1 MSVSSPLS
9 HRLSLGLLL
18 AMLLPMLLSLVLS
31 ACGGSSGSSN
41 PTATYS
47 LSGQLS
53 IATGIVTDSDI
64 NDIYA
69 PYISNDDPTNPQLLS
84 NLTTVQGFA
93 SARATNSTVSGD
105 SASERYADS
114 ADRDDYFKASL
125 QAGQTLRL
133 QVVDLTYF
141 YSGEGYHG
149 DLDLFLAEAT
159 PNAEGDYILADSSQL
174 GPVDGAA
181 AAFEE
186 VTVPADGDYL
196 INVYAYSGISKY
208 VLQILP
214 ASTSASAHRMDDF
227 VTDEIIV
234 KAKAGSSLS
243 AQARNAGLSTALTP
257 VALNQLKT
265 ASTTDPDKPQL
276 LSLNRSSARLSAGS
290 AEPDLLRAFSE
301 TLYNKRQTLIDSKRL
316 RQQEGIE
323 YAEPNYIRKVQ
334 ATANDPYYRYQWHYP
349 AINLPQ
355 TWDLSKG
362 DGVIVAVIDTGVYLA
377 HPDLSSQLIAGYD
390 FVSNRDSARDGNG
403 IDNNPDDPGDDDI
416 PGASSWHGTHV
427 AGTVAAASNNGI
439 GGAGVAWNAKIMPL
453 RALGKNGGTS
463 YDIIQAVR
471 YAARL
476 SNDSNTLPANKA
488 DVINLSLGGYSSS
501 AAEQSVYAA
510 ARNAGVIIA
519 AAAGNETS
527 SSPFYPAAYPEVI
540 SVSATNYQGTL
551 ASYSNFGS
559 SISVA
564 APGGELRNDDNRD
577 GKKDGVFS
585 TVADDSSG
593 SRQPSYDLYQ
603 GTSMASPHVAG
614 VIALMKSAYPA
625 LSASD
630 VDQLLQSCAITS
642 KATSCNR
649 DNQLGYGQIDAYR
662 AVSEA
667 LKLANGG
674 TLPPRPVALQS
685 SPAELVFGSDSSL
698 SFTLSN
704 AGDLQ
709 PALLS
714 VSEDADWLS
723 ITAASTDDKGLGSY
737 SASVNRSGL
746 SDGYYNATIIVSDGS
761 NSLNIP
767 VYMQNGTVSN
777 NSMTQ
782 QYVLLE
788 DSDCVEEQCVVKSIA
803 ALSNGRFSFSGI
815 AAGRYRLLAGSDID
829 VDNVI
834 CQAGETCGAYPSLGA
849 EQIIELNA
857 NRSGVNFLINLNSNL
872 GSSNQSATRLLN
884 RQLPASSGEAGKS
897 PAR

>member
-1 MSVSSPLS
+1 MISFAHQSSLLPLS
-9 HRLSLGLLL
+9 L
-18 AMLLPMLLSLVLS
+18 LLSLTLS

-41 PTATYS
+41 PAATYS

-69 PYISNDDPTNPQLLS
+69 PYASNDDPTNPQLLS

-93 SARATNSTVSGD
+93 SARPTDAAVSED
-105 SASERYADS
+105 SESERYANG

-125 QAGQTLRL
+125 QAGQIIRL

-159 PNAEGDYILADSSQL
+159 PNAEGDYLLADASQL

-181 AAFEE
+181 GAFEE

-214 ASTSASAHRMDDF
+214 ASASASANRMDDF
-227 VTDEIIV
+227 VADEIIV
-234 KAKAGSSLS
+234 KAKAGSSIS
-243 AQARNAGLSTALTP
+243 AQARNAGLNTVLSP
-257 VALNQLKT
+257 VALSQLNA
-265 ASTTDPDKPQL
+265 ASANDPDKPQL

-301 TLYNKRQTLIDSKRL
+301 ALYNKRQTLMDIKRL

-323 YAEPNYIRKVQ
+323 YAEPNYIRKAQ

-355 TWDLSKG
+355 AWNLNKG

-377 HPDLSSQLIAGYD
+377 HPDLSGQLIAGYD
-390 FVSNRDSARDGNG
+390 FIANRDSARDGNG
-403 IDNNPDDPGDDDI
+403 IDNNPDDPGDSDI

-427 AGTVAAASNNGI
+427 AGTIAAASNNGI

-453 RALGKNGGTS
+453 RALGKNDGTS

-476 SNDSNTLPANKA
+476 SNDSNTLPVQKA
-488 DVINLSLGGYSSS
+488 DVINLSLGGSSSS
-501 AAEQSVYAA
+501 AAEQAVYAA
-510 ARNAGVIIA
+510 ARNAGVIIV
-519 AAAGNETS
+519 AAAGNEAT

-540 SVSATNYQGTL
+540 SVSATRYTGTL
-551 ASYSNFGS
+551 ASYSNYGS
-559 SISVA
+559 TISVA
-564 APGGELRNDDNRD
+564 APGGELSNDDNSD
-577 GKKDGVFS
+577 GQKDGVLS

-593 SRQPSYDLYQ
+593 SRQPSYRLFE

-630 VDQLLQSCAITS
+630 VDQLLQSCAITN

-667 LKLANGG
+667 LKLAGGG

-685 SPAELVFGSDSSL
+685 SPAELVFGSDNSL

-709 PALLS
+709 PGQLTIS
-714 VSEDADWLS
+714 DDADWLS
-723 ITAASTDDKGLGSY
+723 ITAVSVDDKNLGAY
-737 SASVNRSGL
+737 SASVSRSGL
-746 SDGYYNATIIVSDGS
+746 SDGYYNATISVSDGS
-761 NSLNIP
+761 NSLTIP
-767 VYMQNGTVSN
+767 VYMQNGVISSN
-777 NSMTQ
+777 NAMTQ

-788 DSDCVEEQCVVKSIA
+788 DADC
-803 ALSNGRFSFSGI
+803 I
-815 AAGRYRLLAGSDID
+815 AAGRDEKECTTSIFAQANGRYSFPAVPAGRYSLLAGSDID

-849 EQIIELNA
+849 QQIIDISA
-857 NRSGVNFLINLNSNL
+857 SRSGVNFLINLNSNL
-872 GSSNQSATRLLN
+872 GSNSQSTAHTLQ
-884 RQLPASSGEAGKS
+884 RQQPVVSGEAGKS
-897 PAR
+897 SAP

>member
-1 MSVSSPLS
+1 MISFARQSSLLPLS
-9 HRLSLGLLL
+9 L
-18 AMLLPMLLSLVLS
+18 LLSLTLS

-69 PYISNDDPTNPQLLS
+69 PYASNDDPTNPQLLS

-93 SARATNSTVSGD
+93 SARPTDAAVSED
-105 SASERYADS
+105 SESERYANS

-125 QAGQTLRL
+125 QAGQIIRL

-159 PNAEGDYILADSSQL
+159 PNAEGDYLLADASQL

-181 AAFEE
+181 GAFEE

-196 INVYAYSGISKY
+196 INIYAYSGISKY

-214 ASTSASAHRMDDF
+214 ASASASANRMDDF
-227 VTDEIIV
+227 VADEIIV
-234 KAKAGSSLS
+234 KAKAGSSIS
-243 AQARNAGLSTALTP
+243 AQARNAGLNTVLSP
-257 VALNQLKT
+257 VALNQLNA
-265 ASTTDPDKPQL
+265 ASANDPDKPQL

-290 AEPDLLRAFSE
+290 AEPDLLRAFSKA
-301 TLYNKRQTLIDSKRL
+301 LYNKRQTLIDSKRL

-323 YAEPNYIRKVQ
+323 YAEPNYIRKAQ

-390 FVSNRDSARDGNG
+390 FIANRDSARDGNG
-403 IDNNPDDPGDDDI
+403 IDNNPDDPGDSDI

-427 AGTVAAASNNGI
+427 AGTIAAASNNGI
-439 GGAGVAWNAKIMPL
+439 GGAGVAWSAKIMPL
-453 RALGKNGGTS
+453 RALGKNDGTS

-476 SNDSNTLPANKA
+476 SNDSNTLPAQKA
-488 DVINLSLGGYSSS
+488 DVINLSLGGSSSS
-501 AAEQSVYAA
+501 AAEQAVYAA
-510 ARNAGVIIA
+510 ARNAGVIIV
-519 AAAGNETS
+519 AAAGNEAT

-540 SVSATNYQGTL
+540 SVSATRYNGTL
-551 ASYSNFGS
+551 ASYSNYGNT
-559 SISVA
+559 ISVA
-564 APGGELRNDDNRD
+564 APGGELSNDDNSD
-577 GKKDGVFS
+577 GQKDGVLS

-593 SRQPSYDLYQ
+593 SRQPSYRLFE

-630 VDQLLQSCAITS
+630 VDQLLQSCAITN

-667 LKLANGG
+667 LKLAGGG

-685 SPAELVFGSDSSL
+685 SPAELVFGSDNSL

-709 PALLS
+709 PGQLTIS
-714 VSEDADWLS
+714 DDADWLS
-723 ITAASTDDKGLGSY
+723 ITAVSVDDKNLGAY
-737 SASVNRSGL
+737 SASVSRSGL
-746 SDGYYNATIIVSDGS
+746 SDGYYNATISVSDGS
-761 NSLNIP
+761 NSLSIP
-767 VYMQNGTVSN
+767 VYMQNGVISSN
-777 NSMTQ
+777 NAMTQ

-788 DSDCVEEQCVVKSIA
+788 DADC
-803 ALSNGRFSFSGI
+803 I
-815 AAGRYRLLAGSDID
+815 AAGRDEKECTTSIFAQANGRYSFPAVPAGRYSLLAGSDID

-849 EQIIELNA
+849 QQIIEISA
-857 NRSGVNFLINLNSNL
+857 SRSGVNFLINLNSNL
-872 GSSNQSATRLLN
+872 GSNNQSTAHTLQ
-884 RQLPASSGEAGKS
+884 RQQPVVSGEAGKS
-897 PAR
+897 SAP

>member
-1 MSVSSPLS
+1 MISFAHQSSLLPLS
-9 HRLSLGLLL
+9 L
-18 AMLLPMLLSLVLS
+18 LLSLTLS

-41 PTATYS
+41 PAATYS

-69 PYISNDDPTNPQLLS
+69 PYASNDDPTNPQLLS

-93 SARATNSTVSGD
+93 SARPTDAAVSED
-105 SASERYADS
+105 SESERYANS

-125 QAGQTLRL
+125 QAGQIIRL

-159 PNAEGDYILADSSQL
+159 PNAEGDYLLADASQL

-181 AAFEE
+181 GAFEE

-214 ASTSASAHRMDDF
+214 ASASASANRMDDF
-227 VTDEIIV
+227 VADEIIV
-234 KAKAGSSLS
+234 KAKAGSSIS
-243 AQARNAGLSTALTP
+243 AQARNAGLNTVLSP
-257 VALNQLKT
+257 VALSQLNA
-265 ASTTDPDKPQL
+265 ASANDPDKPQL

-301 TLYNKRQTLIDSKRL
+301 ALYNKRQTLMDIKRL

-323 YAEPNYIRKVQ
+323 YAEPNYIRKAQ

-355 TWDLSKG
+355 TWNLNKG

-377 HPDLSSQLIAGYD
+377 HPDLSGQLIAGYD
-390 FVSNRDSARDGNG
+390 FIANRDSARDGNG
-403 IDNNPDDPGDDDI
+403 IDNNPDDPGDSDI

-427 AGTVAAASNNGI
+427 AGTIAAASNNGI

-453 RALGKNGGTS
+453 RALGKNDGTS

-476 SNDSNTLPANKA
+476 SNDSNTLPAQKA
-488 DVINLSLGGYSSS
+488 DVINLSLGGSSSS
-501 AAEQSVYAA
+501 AAEQAVYAA
-510 ARNAGVIIA
+510 ARNAGVIIV
-519 AAAGNETS
+519 AAAGNEATS
-527 SSPFYPAAYPEVI
+527 SPSYPAAYPEVI
-540 SVSATNYQGTL
+540 SVSATRYTGTL
-551 ASYSNFGS
+551 ASYSNYGS
-559 SISVA
+559 TISVA
-564 APGGELRNDDNRD
+564 APGGELSNDDNSD
-577 GKKDGVFS
+577 GQKDGVLS

-593 SRQPSYDLYQ
+593 SRQPSYRLFE

-630 VDQLLQSCAITS
+630 VDQLLQSCAITN

-667 LKLANGG
+667 LKLAGGG
-674 TLPPRPVALQS
+674 TLPLRPVALQS
-685 SPAELVFGSDSSL
+685 SPAELVFGSDNSL

-709 PALLS
+709 PGQLTIS
-714 VSEDADWLS
+714 DDADWLS
-723 ITAASTDDKGLGSY
+723 ITAVSVDDKNLGAY
-737 SASVNRSGL
+737 SASVSRSGL
-746 SDGYYNATIIVSDGS
+746 SDGYYNATISVSDGS
-761 NSLNIP
+761 NSLSIP
-767 VYMQNGTVSN
+767 VYMQNGVISSN
-777 NSMTQ
+777 NAMTQ

-788 DSDCVEEQCVVKSIA
+788 DADC
-803 ALSNGRFSFSGI
+803 I
-815 AAGRYRLLAGSDID
+815 AAGRDEKECTTSIFAQANGRYSFPAVPAGRYSLLAGSDID

-849 EQIIELNA
+849 QQIIEISA
-857 NRSGVNFLINLNSNL
+857 SRSGVNFLINLNSNL
-872 GSSNQSATRLLN
+872 GSNSQSTAHTLQ
-884 RQLPASSGEAGKS
+884 RQQPVVSGEAGKS
-897 PAR
+897 SAP

>member
-1 MSVSSPLS
+1 MISFARQSSLLPLS
-9 HRLSLGLLL
+9 L
-18 AMLLPMLLSLVLS
+18 LLSLTLS

-69 PYISNDDPTNPQLLS
+69 PYASNDDPTNPQLLS

-93 SARATNSTVSGD
+93 SARPTDAAVSED
-105 SASERYADS
+105 SESERYANS

-125 QAGQTLRL
+125 QAGQIIRL

-159 PNAEGDYILADSSQL
+159 PNAEGDYLLADASQL

-181 AAFEE
+181 GAFEE

-214 ASTSASAHRMDDF
+214 ASAPASANRMDDF
-227 VTDEIIV
+227 VADEIIV
-234 KAKAGSSLS
+234 KAKAGSSIS
-243 AQARNAGLSTALTP
+243 TQARNAGLNTVLSP
-257 VALNQLKT
+257 VALNQLNA
-265 ASTTDPDKPQL
+265 ASANDPDKPHL

-301 TLYNKRQTLIDSKRL
+301 ALYNKRQTLIDSKRL

-323 YAEPNYIRKVQ
+323 YAEPNYIRKAQ

-355 TWDLSKG
+355 AWNLNKG

-377 HPDLSSQLIAGYD
+377 HPDLSGQLIAGYD
-390 FVSNRDSARDGNG
+390 FIANRDSARDGNG
-403 IDNNPDDPGDDDI
+403 IDNNPDDPGDSDI

-427 AGTVAAASNNGI
+427 AGTIAAASNNGI
-439 GGAGVAWNAKIMPL
+439 GGAGVAWDAKIMPL
-453 RALGKNGGTS
+453 RVLGKNDGTS

-476 SNDSNTLPANKA
+476 SNDSNTLPAQKA
-488 DVINLSLGGYSSS
+488 DVINLSLGGSSSS
-501 AAEQSVYAA
+501 AAEQAVYAA
-510 ARNAGVIIA
+510 ARNAGVIIV
-519 AAAGNETS
+519 AAAGNEAI

-540 SVSATNYQGTL
+540 SVSATRYNGTL
-551 ASYSNFGS
+551 ASYSNYGNT
-559 SISVA
+559 ISVA
-564 APGGELRNDDNRD
+564 APGGELSNDDNSD
-577 GKKDGVFS
+577 GQKDGVLS

-593 SRQPSYDLYQ
+593 LRQPSYRLFE

-667 LKLANGG
+667 LKLAGGG

-685 SPAELVFGSDSSL
+685 SPAELVFGSDNSL

-709 PALLS
+709 PGQLTIS
-714 VSEDADWLS
+714 DDADWLS
-723 ITAASTDDKGLGSY
+723 ITAVNVDDKNLGAY
-737 SASVNRSGL
+737 SASVSRSGL
-746 SDGYYNATIIVSDGS
+746 SDGYYNTTISVSDGS
-761 NSLNIP
+761 NSLSIP
-767 VYMQNGTVSN
+767 VYMQNGVISSN
-777 NSMTQ
+777 NAMTQ

-788 DSDCVEEQCVVKSIA
+788 DADC
-803 ALSNGRFSFSGI
+803 I
-815 AAGRYRLLAGSDID
+815 AAGRDEKECTTSIFAQANGRYSFPAVPAGRYSLLAGSDID

-849 EQIIELNA
+849 QQIIEISA
-857 NRSGVNFLINLNSNL
+857 SRSGVNFLINLNSNL
-872 GSSNQSATRLLN
+872 GSNSQSTAHTLQ
-884 RQLPASSGEAGKS
+884 RQQPIVSGEAGKS
-897 PAR
+897 SAP

>member
-1 MSVSSPLS
+1 MISFAHQSSLLPLS
-9 HRLSLGLLL
+9 L
-18 AMLLPMLLSLVLS
+18 LLSLTLS

-69 PYISNDDPTNPQLLS
+69 PYASNDDPTNPQLLS

-93 SARATNSTVSGD
+93 SARATNAAVSD
-105 SASERYADS
+105 NRESERYADS

-125 QAGQTLRL
+125 QAGQTIRL
-133 QVVDLTYF
+133 QVVNFTHT
-141 YSGEGYHG
+141 GEGYYG

-159 PNAEGDYILADSSQL
+159 PNAEGDYLLADKSQR

-181 AAFEE
+181 GAFEE

-196 INVYAYSGISKY
+196 INVYADSGISKY

-214 ASTSASAHRMDDF
+214 ASASASANRMDDF
-227 VTDEIIV
+227 VADEIIV
-234 KAKAGSSLS
+234 KAKAGSSIS
-243 AQARNAGLSTALTP
+243 TQARNAGLNTVLSP
-257 VALNQLKT
+257 VALNQLNA
-265 ASTTDPDKPQL
+265 ASANDPDKPQL

-301 TLYNKRQTLIDSKRL
+301 ALYNKRQTLIDSKRL

-323 YAEPNYIRKVQ
+323 YAEPNYIRKAQ

-355 TWDLSKG
+355 AWNLNKG

-377 HPDLSSQLIAGYD
+377 HPDLSGQLIAGYD
-390 FVSNRDSARDGNG
+390 FIANRDSARDGNG
-403 IDNNPDDPGDDDI
+403 IDNNPDDPGDSDI

-427 AGTVAAASNNGI
+427 AGTIAAASNNGI
-439 GGAGVAWNAKIMPL
+439 GGAGVAWDAKIMPL
-453 RALGKNGGTS
+453 RVLGKNDGTS

-476 SNDSNTLPANKA
+476 SNDSNTLPAQKA
-488 DVINLSLGGYSSS
+488 DVINLSLGGSRSS
-501 AAEQSVYAA
+501 AAEQAVYAA
-510 ARNAGVIIA
+510 ARNAGVIIV
-519 AAAGNETS
+519 AAAGNEATS
-527 SSPFYPAAYPEVI
+527 SPSYPAAYPEVI
-540 SVSATNYQGTL
+540 SVSATRYNGTL
-551 ASYSNFGS
+551 ASYSNYGNT
-559 SISVA
+559 ISVA
-564 APGGELRNDDNRD
+564 APGGELRNDDNHD

-585 TVADDSSG
+585 TFADDSSG
-593 SRQPSYDLYQ
+593 SRQPSYDLYE

-614 VIALMKSAYPA
+614 VIALMKSVYPA

-630 VDQLLQSCAITS
+630 VDQLLQSCAITN

-667 LKLANGG
+667 LKLAGGG

-685 SPAELVFGSDSSL
+685 SPAELVFGSDNSL

-709 PALLS
+709 PGQLTIS
-714 VSEDADWLS
+714 DDADWLS
-723 ITAASTDDKGLGSY
+723 ITAVSVDDKNLGAY
-737 SASVNRSGL
+737 SASVSRSGL
-746 SDGYYNATIIVSDGS
+746 SDGYYNATISVSDGS
-761 NSLNIP
+761 NSLSIP
-767 VYMQNGTVSN
+767 VYMQNGVISSN
-777 NSMTQ
+777 NAMTQ

-788 DSDCVEEQCVVKSIA
+788 DADC
-803 ALSNGRFSFSGI
+803 I
-815 AAGRYRLLAGSDID
+815 AAGRDEKECTTSIFAQANGRYSFPAVPAGRYSLLAGSDID

-849 EQIIELNA
+849 QQIIEISTS
-857 NRSGVNFLINLNSNL
+857 RSGVNFLINLNSNL
-872 GSSNQSATRLLN
+872 GSNSQSTAHTLQ
-884 RQLPASSGEAGKS
+884 RQQPVVSGEAGKS
-897 PAR
+897 SAP

>member
-1 MSVSSPLS
+1 MISFAHQSSLLPLS
-9 HRLSLGLLL
+9 L
-18 AMLLPMLLSLVLS
+18 LLSLTLS

-69 PYISNDDPTNPQLLS
+69 PYASNDDPTNPQLLS

-93 SARATNSTVSGD
+93 SARPTDAAVSED
-105 SASERYADS
+105 SESERYANS

-125 QAGQTLRL
+125 QAGQIIRL

-159 PNAEGDYILADSSQL
+159 PNAEGDYLLADASQR
-174 GPVDGAA
+174 GPADGAA
-181 AAFEE
+181 GAFEE

-214 ASTSASAHRMDDF
+214 ASASASANRMDDF
-227 VTDEIIV
+227 VADEIIV
-234 KAKAGSSLS
+234 KAKAGSSIS
-243 AQARNAGLSTALTP
+243 AQARNAGLNTVLSP
-257 VALNQLKT
+257 VALNLLNA
-265 ASTTDPDKPQL
+265 ASANDPDKPQL

-290 AEPDLLRAFSE
+290 AEPDLLRAFSKA
-301 TLYNKRQTLIDSKRL
+301 LYNKRQTLIDSKRL

-390 FVSNRDSARDGNG
+390 FIANRDSARDGNG
-403 IDNNPDDPGDDDI
+403 IDNNPDDPGDSDI

-427 AGTVAAASNNGI
+427 AGTIAAASNNGI

-453 RALGKNGGTS
+453 RALGKNDGTS

-476 SNDSNTLPANKA
+476 SNDSNTLPAQKA
-488 DVINLSLGGYSSS
+488 DVINLSLGGSSSS
-501 AAEQSVYAA
+501 AAEQAVYAA
-510 ARNAGVIIA
+510 ARNAGVIIV
-519 AAAGNETS
+519 AAAGNEAT

-540 SVSATNYQGTL
+540 SVSATRYTGTL
-551 ASYSNFGS
+551 ASYSNYGS
-559 SISVA
+559 TISVA
-564 APGGELRNDDNRD
+564 APGGELSNDDNSD
-577 GKKDGVFS
+577 GQKDGVLS

-593 SRQPSYDLYQ
+593 SRQPSYRLFE

-630 VDQLLQSCAITS
+630 VDQLLQSCAITN

-667 LKLANGG
+667 LKLAGGG

-685 SPAELVFGSDSSL
+685 SPAELVFGSDNSL

-709 PALLS
+709 PGQLTIS
-714 VSEDADWLS
+714 DDADWLS
-723 ITAASTDDKGLGSY
+723 ITAVSVDDKNLGAY
-737 SASVNRSGL
+737 SASVSRSGL
-746 SDGYYNATIIVSDGS
+746 SDGYYNATISVSDGS
-761 NSLNIP
+761 NSLSIP
-767 VYMQNGTVSN
+767 VYMQNGVISSN
-777 NSMTQ
+777 NAMTQ

-788 DSDCVEEQCVVKSIA
+788 DADC
-803 ALSNGRFSFSGI
+803 I
-815 AAGRYRLLAGSDID
+815 AAGRDEKECTTSIFAQANGRYSFPAVPAGRYSLLAGSDID

-849 EQIIELNA
+849 QQIIEISA
-857 NRSGVNFLINLNSNL
+857 SRSGVNFLINLNSNL
-872 GSSNQSATRLLN
+872 GSNSQSTAHTLQ
-884 RQLPASSGEAGKS
+884 RQQPVISDEAGKS
-897 PAR
+897 SAP

>member
-1 MSVSSPLS
+1 MISFARQSSLLPLS
-9 HRLSLGLLL
+9 L
-18 AMLLPMLLSLVLS
+18 LLSLTLS

-69 PYISNDDPTNPQLLS
+69 PYASNDDPANPQPLNNRDS
-84 NLTTVQGFA
+84 VQGFA
-93 SARATNSTVSGD
+93 SSNKTGGD
-105 SASERYADS
+105 PEYELYWDS
-114 ADRDDYFKASL
+114 ADKEDYFRASL
-125 QAGQTLRL
+125 QKGQILRL
-133 QVVDLTYF
+133 QVADFSAVDP
-141 YSGEGYHG
+141 ERN
-149 DLDLFLAEAT
+149 DLDLLLYALYDNGTWDPKKWLQQATTLNAVEEIVVAE
-159 PNAEGDYILADSSQL
+159 
-174 GPVDGAA
+174 
-181 AAFEE
+181 
-186 VTVPADGDYL
+186 DGDYL
-196 INVYAYSGISKY
+196 INVYSFSGISKY

-214 ASTSASAHRMDDF
+214 ASASASANRMDDF
-227 VTDEIIV
+227 VADEIIV
-234 KAKAGSSLS
+234 KAKAGSSIS
-243 AQARNAGLSTALTP
+243 AQARNAGLNTVLSP
-257 VALNQLKT
+257 VALNQLNA
-265 ASTTDPDKPQL
+265 ASANDPDKPQL

-301 TLYNKRQTLIDSKRL
+301 ALYNKRQTLMDIKRL

-323 YAEPNYIRKVQ
+323 YAEPNYIRKAQ

-355 TWDLSKG
+355 AWNLNKG

-377 HPDLSSQLIAGYD
+377 HPDLNGQLIAGDGYD

-403 IDNNPDDPGDDDI
+403 IDNNPDDPGDSDI

-427 AGTVAAASNNGI
+427 AGTIAALTNNAI
-439 GGAGVAWNAKIMPL
+439 GGAGVAPNAKIMPL

-476 SNDSNTLPANKA
+476 SNDSNTLPAQKA
-488 DVINLSLGGYSSS
+488 DVINLSLGGSSSS
-501 AAEQSVYAA
+501 AAEQAVYAA
-510 ARNAGVIIA
+510 ARNAGVIIV
-519 AAAGNETS
+519 AAAGNEAT

-540 SVSATNYQGTL
+540 SVSATRYTGTL
-551 ASYSNFGS
+551 ASYSNYGS
-559 SISVA
+559 TISVA
-564 APGGELRNDDNRD
+564 APGGELSNDDNSD
-577 GKKDGVFS
+577 GQKDGVLS

-593 SRQPSYDLYQ
+593 SRQPSYRLFE

-630 VDQLLQSCAITS
+630 VDQLLQSCSITS

-667 LKLANGG
+667 LKLAGGG

-685 SPAELVFGSDSSL
+685 SPAELVFGSDNSL

-709 PALLS
+709 PGQLTIS
-714 VSEDADWLS
+714 DDADWLS
-723 ITAASTDDKGLGSY
+723 ITAVSVDDKNLGAY
-737 SASVNRSGL
+737 SASVSRSGL
-746 SDGYYNATIIVSDGS
+746 SDGYYNATISVSDGS
-761 NSLNIP
+761 NSLSIP
-767 VYMQNGTVSN
+767 VYMQNGVISSN
-777 NSMTQ
+777 NAMTQ

-788 DSDCVEEQCVVKSIA
+788 DADC
-803 ALSNGRFSFSGI
+803 I
-815 AAGRYRLLAGSDID
+815 AAGRDEKECTTSIFAQANGRYSFPAVPAGRYSLLAGSDID

-849 EQIIELNA
+849 QQIIDISA
-857 NRSGVNFLINLNSNL
+857 SRSGVNFLINLNSNL
-872 GSSNQSATRLLN
+872 GSNSQSTAHTLQ
-884 RQLPASSGEAGKS
+884 RQQPVVSGEAGKS
-897 PAR
+897 SAP

>member
-1 MSVSSPLS
+1 MISFARQSSLLPLS
-9 HRLSLGLLL
+9 L
-18 AMLLPMLLSLVLS
+18 LLSLTLS

-69 PYISNDDPTNPQLLS
+69 PYASNDDPTNPQLLS

-93 SARATNSTVSGD
+93 SARPTDAAVSED
-105 SASERYADS
+105 SESERYANG

-125 QAGQTLRL
+125 QAGQTIRL
-133 QVVDLTYF
+133 QVVNFTHT
-141 YSGEGYHG
+141 GEGYYG

-159 PNAEGDYILADSSQL
+159 PNAEGDYLLADKSQR

-181 AAFEE
+181 GAFEE

-196 INVYAYSGISKY
+196 INVYADSGISKY

-214 ASTSASAHRMDDF
+214 ASASASANRMDDF
-227 VTDEIIV
+227 VADEIIV
-234 KAKAGSSLS
+234 KAKAGSSIS
-243 AQARNAGLSTALTP
+243 TQARNAGLNTVLSP
-257 VALNQLKT
+257 VALNQLNA
-265 ASTTDPDKPQL
+265 ASANDPDKPQL

-301 TLYNKRQTLIDSKRL
+301 ALYNKRQTLIDSKRL

-323 YAEPNYIRKVQ
+323 YAEPNYIRKAQ

-390 FVSNRDSARDGNG
+390 FIANRDSARDGNG
-403 IDNNPDDPGDDDI
+403 IDNNPDDPGDSDI

-427 AGTVAAASNNGI
+427 AGTIAALTNNAI
-439 GGAGVAWNAKIMPL
+439 GGAGVAPNAKIMPL

-476 SNDSNTLPANKA
+476 SNDSNTLPAQKA
-488 DVINLSLGGYSSS
+488 DVINLSLGGSSSS
-501 AAEQSVYAA
+501 AAEQAVYAA
-510 ARNAGVIIA
+510 ARNAGVIIV
-519 AAAGNETS
+519 AAAGNEAT

-540 SVSATNYQGTL
+540 SVSATRYTGTL
-551 ASYSNFGS
+551 ASYSNYGNT
-559 SISVA
+559 ISVA
-564 APGGELRNDDNRD
+564 APGGELSNDDNSD
-577 GKKDGVFS
+577 GQKDGVLS

-593 SRQPSYDLYQ
+593 SRQPSYRLFE

-630 VDQLLQSCAITS
+630 VDQLLQSCAITN

-667 LKLANGG
+667 LKLAGGG

-685 SPAELVFGSDSSL
+685 YPAELVFGSDNSL

-709 PALLS
+709 PGQLTIS
-714 VSEDADWLS
+714 DDADWLS
-723 ITAASTDDKGLGSY
+723 ITAVSVDDKNLGAY
-737 SASVNRSGL
+737 SASVSRSGL
-746 SDGYYNATIIVSDGS
+746 SDGYYNATISVSDGS
-761 NSLNIP
+761 NSLSIP
-767 VYMQNGTVSN
+767 VYMQNGVISSN
-777 NSMTQ
+777 NAMTQ

-788 DSDCVEEQCVVKSIA
+788 DADC
-803 ALSNGRFSFSGI
+803 I
-815 AAGRYRLLAGSDID
+815 AAGRDEKECTTSIFAQANGRYSFPAVPAGRYSLLAGSDID

-849 EQIIELNA
+849 QQIIEISA
-857 NRSGVNFLINLNSNL
+857 SRSGVNFLINLNSNL
-872 GSSNQSATRLLN
+872 GSNNQSTAHTLQ
-884 RQLPASSGEAGKS
+884 RQQPVVSGEAGKS
-897 PAR
+897 SAP

>member
-1 MSVSSPLS
+1 MISFAHQSSLYPLS
-9 HRLSLGLLL
+9 L
-18 AMLLPMLLSLVLS
+18 LLSLTLS

-69 PYISNDDPTNPQLLS
+69 PYAGNDDPTKPQLLS

-93 SARATNSTVSGD
+93 SARPTDAAVSED
-105 SASERYADS
+105 SESERYANS

-125 QAGQTLRL
+125 QAGQTIRL
-133 QVVDLTYF
+133 QVVDFTYF

-159 PNAEGDYILADSSQL
+159 PNAEGDYLLADASQL
-174 GPVDGAA
+174 GLLDGAA
-181 AAFEE
+181 GAFEE

-214 ASTSASAHRMDDF
+214 VSASAHGMDDF
-227 VTDEIIV
+227 VADEIIV
-234 KAKAGSSLS
+234 KTKAGSSIS
-243 AQARNAGLSTALTP
+243 AQARNAGLDTVLSP
-257 VALNQLKT
+257 VALNRLN
-265 ASTTDPDKPQL
+265 AVSANDPDKPQL
-276 LSLNRSSARLSAGS
+276 LSLNRSNARLSAGS

-301 TLYNKRQTLIDSKRL
+301 VLHNKRQTLIDSKHL

-334 ATANDPYYRYQWHYP
+334 ATVNDPYYRYQWHYP

-355 TWDLSKG
+355 AWNLNKG

-377 HPDLSSQLIAGYD
+377 HPDLSGQLIAGYD
-390 FVSNRDSARDGNG
+390 FIANKDSARDGNG
-403 IDNNPDDPGDDDI
+403 IDNNPDDPGNSDI

-427 AGTVAAASNNGI
+427 AGTIAAASNNSI

-453 RALGKNGGTS
+453 RALGKNDGTS

-476 SNDSNTLPANKA
+476 SNDSNTLPAQKA
-488 DVINLSLGGYSSS
+488 DVINLSLGGGSLS
-501 AAEQSVYAA
+501 AAEQAVYAA
-510 ARNAGVIIA
+510 ARNAGVIIV
-519 AAAGNETS
+519 AAAGNEAT

-540 SVSATNYQGTL
+540 SVSATRYTGIL
-551 ASYSNFGS
+551 ASYSNYGS
-559 SISVA
+559 TISVA
-564 APGGELRNDDNRD
+564 APGGELSNDDNSD
-577 GKKDGVFS
+577 GQKDGVLS
-585 TVADDSSG
+585 TVADDNSG
-593 SRQPSYDLYQ
+593 SRQPSYRLFE

-642 KATSCNR
+642 KASSCNR

-667 LKLANGG
+667 LKLAGGG

-685 SPAELVFGSDSSL
+685 SPAELVFGNNNSL
-698 SFTLSN
+698 RFTLSN

-709 PALLS
+709 PAQLTIS
-714 VSEDADWLS
+714 DDADWLS
-723 ITAASTDDKGLGSY
+723 ITAVSVDDKNLGAY
-737 SASVNRSGL
+737 SASVSRTGL
-746 SDGYYNATIIVSDGS
+746 SDGYYNATISASDGS
-761 NSLNIP
+761 NSLSIP
-767 VYMQNGTVSN
+767 VYMQNGVISN
-777 NSMTQ
+777 NNAMTQ
-782 QYVLLE
+782 QYVLLK
-788 DSDCVEEQCVVKSIA
+788 DADC
-803 ALSNGRFSFSGI
+803 I
-815 AAGRYRLLAGSDID
+815 AAGRDEKECTTSIYAQANGRYNFPAVPAGRYTLLAGSDID
-829 VDNVI
+829 VDKVV
-834 CQAGETCGAYPSLGA
+834 CQAGETCGAYPSLGTQ
-849 EQIIELNA
+849 QIIEMSA
-857 NRSGVNFLINLNSNL
+857 SRSGVNFLINLNSNL
-872 GSSNQSATRLLN
+872 GSNNQSATHTLQ
-884 RQLPASSGEAGKS
+884 RQQPVFSGEAGKS
-897 PAR
+897 SAP

>member
-1 MSVSSPLS
+1 MPASLPLLS
-9 HRLSLGLLL
+9 RISLSL
-18 AMLLPMLLSLVLS
+18 LLSLTLS
-31 ACGGSSGSSN
+31 ACGGGGGGGGNGDS
-41 PTATYS
+41 TATYS

-69 PYISNDDPTNPQLLS
+69 PYASNDDPANPQPLS

-93 SARATNSTVSGD
+93 SARATNITVSGD

-114 ADRDDYFKASL
+114 ADQDDYFKASL
-125 QAGQTLRL
+125 QAGQTIRL

-141 YSGEGYHG
+141 YNGEGYHG
-149 DLDLFLAEAT
+149 DLDLFLATAT
-159 PNAEGDYILADSSQL
+159 PNAEGKYLVVDKSQF
-174 GPVDGAA
+174 GPLDGAA
-181 AAFEE
+181 GAFEE

-214 ASTSASAHRMDDF
+214 ASSAVPANRMDDF
-227 VTDEIIV
+227 VADEIIV
-234 KAKAGSSLS
+234 KAKTGSSIS
-243 AQARNAGLSTALTP
+243 AQARNAGLSTLLSPA
-257 VALNQLKT
+257 ALNQLNAAAT
-265 ASTTDPDKPQL
+265 ADPDKPQL
-276 LSLNRSSARLSAGS
+276 LRLNRSSARLSSGS
-290 AEPDLLRAFSE
+290 SPSDPLRVFSE
-301 TLYNKRQTLIDSKRL
+301 ALYNKRQTLLDSKRL

-323 YAEPNYIRKVQ
+323 YAEPNYIRRIQ
-334 ATANDPYYRYQWHYP
+334 TTPNDPAYRFQWHYP
-349 AINLPQ
+349 ALNLPQ

-362 DGVIVAVIDTGVYLA
+362 DDVIVAVIDTGVFLA
-377 HPDLSSQLIAGYD
+377 HPDLSGQLIDGYD

-403 IDNNPDDPGDDDI
+403 IDNNPDDPGDNDI
-416 PGASSWHGTHV
+416 PGASSWHGSHV

-471 YAARL
+471 YAARR
-476 SNDSNTLPANKA
+476 SNDSNTLPAKKA
-488 DVINLSLGGYSSS
+488 DIINLSLGGYSSS
-501 AAEQSVYAA
+501 AAEQAEYAA
-510 ARNAGVIIA
+510 ARSAGLIIV
-519 AAAGNETS
+519 AAAGNEAS
-527 SSPFYPAAYPEVI
+527 SSPFYPAAYPDVI

-551 ASYSNFGS
+551 ASYSNFGNT
-559 SISVA
+559 ISVA
-564 APGGELRNDDNRD
+564 APGGELRNDDNGD
-577 GKKDGVFS
+577 GQKDGVFS

-593 SRQPSYDLYQ
+593 SRLPSYRLYE

-614 VIALMKSAYPA
+614 VIALMKSAHPA

-630 VDQLLQSCAITS
+630 VDQLLQSCAITH
-642 KATSCNR
+642 KATRCNR

-667 LKLANGG
+667 LKLAGGG

-685 SPAELVFGSDSSL
+685 SPAELVFGSGSSL

-723 ITAASTDDKGLGSY
+723 ITAASIDDKGLGSY
-737 SASVNRSGL
+737 SASVDRSGL
-746 SDGYYNATIIVSDGS
+746 SDGYYNATITVSDGS
-761 NSLNIP
+761 HNLSIP
-767 VYMQNGTVSN
+767 VYMQNGTVSS

-788 DSDCVEEQCVVKSIA
+788 DSDCVAEQCVVKSIA
-803 ALSNGRFSFSGI
+803 ALSDGRFSFSGV

-849 EQIIELNA
+849 EQIIELSA
-857 NRSGVNFLINLNSNL
+857 DRSGVNFLINLNSNL
-872 GSSNQSATRLLN
+872 GAAAILKRPQPER
-884 RQLPASSGEAGKS
+884 SGDAGKRAATVGI
-897 PAR
+897 P